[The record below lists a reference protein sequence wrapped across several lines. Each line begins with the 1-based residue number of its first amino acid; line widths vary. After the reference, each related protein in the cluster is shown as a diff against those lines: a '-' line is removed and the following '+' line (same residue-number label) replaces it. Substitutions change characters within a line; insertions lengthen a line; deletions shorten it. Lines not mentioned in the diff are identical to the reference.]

1 MVRIKPYSGADNEVN
16 VSNGGNRMRI
26 LSIVVGGLTTLV
38 AGATFADDPC
48 KTDCVTK
55 ITTDFSGRPPF
66 KRTIEVL
73 SAVEVAQLEIQKA
86 DSAQAIKGEWIDVTT
101 VDYSGRPPFK
111 RRTESLFVAD
121 VAQAELI
128 EEEPKSKNRR
138 RAPTGN
144 SAQKRH

>member
-1 MVRIKPYSGADNEVN
+1 
-16 VSNGGNRMRI
+16 MRI
-26 LSIVVGGLTTLV
+26 LSIVIGCFVALV
-38 AGATFADDPC
+38 AGATFADAPC

>member
-1 MVRIKPYSGADNEVN
+1 
-16 VSNGGNRMRI
+16 MRI
-26 LSIVVGGLTTLV
+26 LSIVIGCFVALV
-38 AGATFADDPC
+38 AGATFADAPF

>member
-1 MVRIKPYSGADNEVN
+1 VVLKHEFN
-16 VSNGGNRMRI
+16 VSNGGKKMKV
-26 LSIVVGGLTTLV
+26 LSIVIGGFATLV
-38 AGATFADDPC
+38 AGATFADAPC

-66 KRTIEVL
+66 KRTVEVL
-73 SAVEVAQLEIQKA
+73 SVVDVAQLELEKTAAAKEIE
-86 DSAQAIKGEWIDVTT
+86 GEWVNLTT

-128 EEEPKSKNRR
+128 EEESKSKKRR